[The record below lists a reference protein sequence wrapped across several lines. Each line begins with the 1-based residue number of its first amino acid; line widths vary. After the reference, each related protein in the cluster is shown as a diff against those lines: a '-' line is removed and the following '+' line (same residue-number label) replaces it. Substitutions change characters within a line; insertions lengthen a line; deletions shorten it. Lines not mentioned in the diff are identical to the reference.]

1 MTNRTLENT
10 VFEKL
15 LGESGYFYDLKAGT
29 VINYNGTRIIYLS
42 TDIIRGIY
50 EALYI
55 EAGEAWKLI
64 LANCG
69 YHWGKKLYDSFNK
82 ELQATNQT
90 SLENFT
96 VYDFTEFFEHYFN
109 QHGWGKIKIH
119 LEDAS
124 TYGIIRVSMTHSL
137 FVDTLSHLRDRVDFM
152 IAGMF
157 RGIFEKISNHSLDC
171 LEVKCSARGAA
182 PSCEFLITGQQ
193 RIRLLE
199 PLIENDDP
207 PLEKILAQLREL

>member
-1 MTNRTLENT
+1 MTHRTLENA

-29 VINYNGTRIIYLS
+29 VINYNGSRIIYLS
-42 TDIIRGIY
+42 SDIIRGIY

-55 EAGEAWKLI
+55 EAGDAWKLI
-64 LANCG
+64 LSNCG
-69 YHWGKKLYDSFNK
+69 YRWGKQLYEGFNK
-82 ELQATNQT
+82 ELQLTNQT
-90 SLENFT
+90 ALENFT
-96 VYDFTEFFEHYFN
+96 VSDFVEFVEQYFN
-109 QHGWGKIKIH
+109 MHGWGKVKIH

-152 IAGMF
+152 IAGML
-157 RGIFEKISNHSLDC
+157 RGLFEKISNHTLDC
-171 LEVKCSARGAA
+171 LEIKCSARGAA
-182 PSCEFLITGQQ
+182 PSCEFVITGQQ

-199 PLIENDDP
+199 PLVENDDP
-207 PLEKILAQLREL
+207 PLEKLLAQLREL